1 MPIPKKSDNHPV
13 AEKHLPEDWP
23 RTASERADNTAVK
36 SVMALEHQRYRVLAV
51 TARVWVSLSKQQQQ
65 RGSNNGKKV
74 ANTESKQSTTA
85 KKLKQT
91 AKLRQAAESK
101 RGKAK
106 RAMQSNRQG
115 KEARQQAMQ

>member
-23 RTASERADNTAVK
+23 RTRPSERADNTAVK

-65 RGSNNGKKV
+65 RGSNKESGHRKQAIDNGQETK
-74 ANTESKQSTTA
+74 ANSQTPTSSGKQ
-85 KKLKQT
+85 
-91 AKLRQAAESK
+91 E
-101 RGKAK
+101 
-106 RAMQSNRQG
+106 RQG
-115 KEARQQAMQ
+115 EASDAKQ